1 MAQAARTQVTVTPAA
16 ALDDQ
21 CPSRCSRW
29 LLRVWCGPRHVS
41 ESSWEWR
48 STRPDDDVGALV
60 SRDGWAG
67 GTTPGL
73 YPRQALATLEPAPT
87 DVQAMVTCRGI
98 TGVAR
103 RCVRLGT
110 QPTGDRVTAIE
121 FELSGLPRRRAQRT
135 RRPGGL
141 LLHPRHVR
149 SRPSERRPPIAT
161 KPAPAGWLVKSVGQV
176 VAAIVGTPVIRWWR
190 RGVNSAETI
199 AVTPATIGIHP

>member
-48 STRPDDDVGALV
+48 STRPDDDVSALV

-110 QPTGDRVTAIE
+110 QPTGDRVTALE

-135 RRPGGL
+135 RDPAGYFCILATYVPG
-141 LLHPRHVR
+141 RANAA
-149 SRPSERRPPIAT
+149 RPSRRSLRRP
-161 KPAPAGWLVKSVGQV
+161 VG
-176 VAAIVGTPVIRWWR
+176 
-190 RGVNSAETI
+190 S
-199 AVTPATIGIHP
+199 